1 MSWRIFYAR
10 PSSCLDWLLIWDH
23 PHVLGHFS
31 YGRSPS
37 CFVSYFLWETSIMG
51 DHALSW
57 TAMNFIIIPI
67 FIFWKTPVLSN
78 NILFVGKTLDSQD
91 RFYCTS
97 CFLKKKQYLPW
108 IAIAWILTSSYSD
121 LTFGYFL
128 NLDGYTIGILVI
140 SMYPSVMITNIKIH

>member
-97 CFLKKKQYLPW
+97 CFLKKNNIYRELRLREYWHHHTVIWHLDISLIWTGIPLASW
-108 IAIAWILTSSYSD
+108 SYQC
-121 LTFGYFL
+121 
-128 NLDGYTIGILVI
+128 
-140 SMYPSVMITNIKIH
+140 IHL